1 MRYVLDAASMKNVD
15 SYSINTLG
23 IPSVVLMER
32 AALSVTEAI
41 ESKVKG
47 NIHTDII
54 CVCGRGNNGADGLA
68 VARQLYLKG
77 YNVDVYII
85 NSHASTKEF
94 DIQLNIIKNL
104 GIECINSPDFSKYGV
119 IVDALFGNGLS
130 RELAGEARIVVDTI
144 NKCSTSVRSQYTQNS
159 DNNGNRLVVAVDIPS
174 GISASTGV
182 VMGSAVNA
190 DITVTFGFEKIGHI
204 LYPAASYCGKIIR
217 KDIGFAQYPD
227 MTRDIFTYD
236 YSDISDMLPLRKP
249 DGNKGTFGKAL
260 VIAGSRLYGGAAV
273 LSSRAAARIGAG
285 LVRTLTHISNRTAV
299 ITGNMECIVDTYDT
313 DEECGDFVK
322 NTETLVDKCICWAD
336 VVCIGPGLSMEESAV
351 KLVRS
356 VSATKNIK
364 KLYDADA
371 LNIIA
376 QYKIELDG
384 SNDDV
389 DYEAGGNSGNA
400 SYKDDMSDKN
410 VVVTPHIGEMS
421 RLTGLDIAVIKNNPI
436 DTARTYSREHNC
448 VCVLK
453 DARTIV
459 SDGERV
465 YINMS
470 GNDGMATG
478 GSGDVLSGIIT
489 GLMAQGLTTFE
500 ASALGVYI
508 HGCAGDEAAL
518 SNGKYSMV
526 AGDIIDNIKNVLIK
540 ARGE

>member
-54 CVCGRGNNGADGLA
+54 CVCGRGNNGADGLT

-351 KLVRS
+351 KLVRR
-356 VSATKNIK
+356 VSAKKNIK

-376 QYKIELDG
+376 KYKIELDG

>member
-236 YSDISDMLPLRKP
+236 YSDISDILPLRKP

-351 KLVRS
+351 KLVRR
-356 VSATKNIK
+356 VSAKKNIK

-376 QYKIELDG
+376 KYKIELDG

>member
-159 DNNGNRLVVAVDIPS
+159 DYNGNRLVVAVDIPS

-356 VSATKNIK
+356 VSAKKNIK

>member
-236 YSDISDMLPLRKP
+236 YSDISDMLSLRKP

-356 VSATKNIK
+356 VSAKKNIK

-389 DYEAGGNSGNA
+389 DYEAGGNSCNA

>member
-130 RELAGEARIVVDTI
+130 RELAGEARMVVDTI

-204 LYPAASYCGKIIR
+204 LYPAASYCGNIIR

-356 VSATKNIK
+356 VSAKKNIK

>member
-41 ESKVKG
+41 ESRVKG

-336 VVCIGPGLSMEESAV
+336 VVCIGPGLSMQESAV

-356 VSATKNIK
+356 VSAKKNIK

-508 HGCAGDEAAL
+508 HGCAGDEVAL

>member
-356 VSATKNIK
+356 VSAKKNIK

-436 DTARTYSREHNC
+436 YTARTYSREHNC

>member
-130 RELAGEARIVVDTI
+130 RELAGEVRIVVDTI

-322 NTETLVDKCICWAD
+322 HTETLVDKCICWAD

-356 VSATKNIK
+356 VSAKKNIK

-421 RLTGLDIAVIKNNPI
+421 RLTGLDIAMIKNNPI

-508 HGCAGDEAAL
+508 HGCGGDEAAL

>member
-130 RELAGEARIVVDTI
+130 RKLAGEARIVVDTI

-227 MTRDIFTYD
+227 ITRDIFTYD

-322 NTETLVDKCICWAD
+322 NTETLVDKGICWAD

-356 VSATKNIK
+356 VSAKKNIK

>member
-94 DIQLNIIKNL
+94 DIPLNIIKNL

-249 DGNKGTFGKAL
+249 DGYKGTFGKAL

-313 DEECGDFVK
+313 DEECVDFVN

-356 VSATKNIK
+356 VSAKKNIK

-508 HGCAGDEAAL
+508 HGCAGDKPAL
-518 SNGKYSMV
+518 SNGKLSMV

>member
-130 RELAGEARIVVDTI
+130 RELAGEVRIVVDTI

-285 LVRTLTHISNRTAV
+285 LVRALTHISNRTAV

-356 VSATKNIK
+356 VSAKKNIK

>member
-273 LSSRAAARIGAG
+273 LSSRAAVRIGAG

-356 VSATKNIK
+356 VSAKKNIK

-376 QYKIELDG
+376 KYKIELDG

>member
-236 YSDISDMLPLRKP
+236 YRDISDMLPLRKP

-356 VSATKNIK
+356 VSAKKNIK

>member
-41 ESKVKG
+41 ESRVKG

-336 VVCIGPGLSMEESAV
+336 VVCIGPGLSMQESAV

-356 VSATKNIK
+356 VSAKKNIK

-453 DARTIV
+453 DVRTIV

>member
-313 DEECGDFVK
+313 DEECVDFVK

-356 VSATKNIK
+356 VSAKKNIK

-376 QYKIELDG
+376 KYKIELDG

>member
-85 NSHASTKEF
+85 NSYASTKEF

-356 VSATKNIK
+356 VSAKKNIK

-389 DYEAGGNSGNA
+389 DYEAGGNSCNA

>member
-130 RELAGEARIVVDTI
+130 RERAGEARIVVDTI

-249 DGNKGTFGKAL
+249 DGNKRTFRKAL

-356 VSATKNIK
+356 VSAKKNIK

>member
-15 SYSINTLG
+15 YYSINTLG

-356 VSATKNIK
+356 VSAKKNIK

-489 GLMAQGLTTFE
+489 GLMAQGLNTFE

>member
-23 IPSVVLMER
+23 IPSVVFMER

-356 VSATKNIK
+356 VSAKKNIK

-389 DYEAGGNSGNA
+389 DYEAGGNSGNT

>member
-130 RELAGEARIVVDTI
+130 RELEGEARIVVDTI
-144 NKCSTSVRSQYTQNS
+144 NKCSTSMRSQYTQNS
-159 DNNGNRLVVAVDIPS
+159 YNNGSRLVVAVDIPS

-313 DEECGDFVK
+313 DEERGDFVK
-322 NTETLVDKCICWAD
+322 NTETLVDKCVCWAD

-356 VSATKNIK
+356 VSAKKNIK

-389 DYEAGGNSGNA
+389 GYEAGGNSGNA

-518 SNGKYSMV
+518 RNGKYSMV

>member
-236 YSDISDMLPLRKP
+236 YSDISDMLPLRKL

-356 VSATKNIK
+356 VSAKKNIK

>member
-54 CVCGRGNNGADGLA
+54 CVCGRGNNGADGLV

-356 VSATKNIK
+356 VSAKKNIK

-389 DYEAGGNSGNA
+389 DYEAGGNSCNA

>member
-1 MRYVLDAASMKNVD
+1 MRYVLDADSMKNVD

-356 VSATKNIK
+356 VSAKKNIK

-376 QYKIELDG
+376 KYKIELDG

>member
-144 NKCSTSVRSQYTQNS
+144 NKCSTSVHSQYTQNS

-249 DGNKGTFGKAL
+249 DGNKGTFGKEL

-273 LSSRAAARIGAG
+273 LSSSSAARIGAG

-356 VSATKNIK
+356 VSAKKNIK

>member
-351 KLVRS
+351 KLVRR
-356 VSATKNIK
+356 VSAKKNIK

-376 QYKIELDG
+376 KYKIELDG

-389 DYEAGGNSGNA
+389 DYEAGGNIGNA

>member
-351 KLVRS
+351 KLVRR
-356 VSATKNIK
+356 VSAKKNIK

-376 QYKIELDG
+376 KYKIELDG

-478 GSGDVLSGIIT
+478 GSGDVLSAIIT

>member
-356 VSATKNIK
+356 VSAKKNIK

-459 SDGERV
+459 SDRERV

>member
-336 VVCIGPGLSMEESAV
+336 VVCIGPGLSMQESAV

-356 VSATKNIK
+356 VSAKKNIK

-400 SYKDDMSDKN
+400 SYKDYMSDKN

>member
-68 VARQLYLKG
+68 VARQLYFKG

-356 VSATKNIK
+356 VSAKKNIK

-478 GSGDVLSGIIT
+478 GSGDVLLGIIT

>member
-15 SYSINTLG
+15 YYSINTLG

-322 NTETLVDKCICWAD
+322 NTETLVDKCIRWAD

-356 VSATKNIK
+356 VSAKKNIK

>member
-351 KLVRS
+351 KLVRR
-356 VSATKNIK
+356 VSAKKNIK

-376 QYKIELDG
+376 KYKIELDG

-421 RLTGLDIAVIKNNPI
+421 RLTALDIAVIKNNPI

>member
-356 VSATKNIK
+356 VSAKKNIK

-489 GLMAQGLTTFE
+489 GLMAQRLTTFE

>member
-285 LVRTLTHISNRTAV
+285 LVRTLTHISNHTAV

-356 VSATKNIK
+356 VSAKKNIK

>member
-85 NSHASTKEF
+85 NSHASTNEF

-217 KDIGFAQYPD
+217 KDIGFAHYPD

-356 VSATKNIK
+356 VSAKKNIK

>member
-32 AALSVTEAI
+32 AALSVTEVI

-236 YSDISDMLPLRKP
+236 YSDISDMLPLRKH

-356 VSATKNIK
+356 VSAKKNIK

>member
-1 MRYVLDAASMKNVD
+1 
-15 SYSINTLG
+15 
-23 IPSVVLMER
+23 
-32 AALSVTEAI
+32 
-41 ESKVKG
+41 
-47 NIHTDII
+47 
-54 CVCGRGNNGADGLA
+54 
-68 VARQLYLKG
+68 
-77 YNVDVYII
+77 
-85 NSHASTKEF
+85 
-94 DIQLNIIKNL
+94 
-104 GIECINSPDFSKYGV
+104 
-119 IVDALFGNGLS
+119 
-130 RELAGEARIVVDTI
+130 
-144 NKCSTSVRSQYTQNS
+144 
-159 DNNGNRLVVAVDIPS
+159 VAVDIPS

-356 VSATKNIK
+356 VSAKKNIK

-389 DYEAGGNSGNA
+389 DYEAGGNSCNA

-453 DARTIV
+453 DARTCV
-459 SDGERV
+459 SAGGV
-465 YINMS
+465 HTYMNTS
-470 GNDGMATG
+470 GNDGMATA
-478 GSGDVLSGIIT
+478 GSGDVLAGMIAGLSAGGISP
-489 GLMAQGLTTFE
+489 AE
-500 ASALGVYI
+500 AARLGVYI
-508 HGCAGDEAAL
+508 HGLAGDRAKKRYGKAAIT
-518 SNGKYSMV
+518 
-526 AGDIIDNIKNVLIK
+526 AGSLIDEIGPIMSSYV
-540 ARGE
+540 

>member
-299 ITGNMECIVDTYDT
+299 ITSNMECIVDTYDT

-322 NTETLVDKCICWAD
+322 NTDTLVDKCICWAD

-356 VSATKNIK
+356 VSAKKNIK

>member
-41 ESKVKG
+41 ESRVKG

-236 YSDISDMLPLRKP
+236 YSDISAMLPLRKP

-336 VVCIGPGLSMEESAV
+336 VVCIGPGLSMQESAV

-356 VSATKNIK
+356 VSAKKNIK

>member
-68 VARQLYLKG
+68 VARQLCLKG

-285 LVRTLTHISNRTAV
+285 LVRTITHISNRTAV

-356 VSATKNIK
+356 VSAKKNIK

>member
-32 AALSVTEAI
+32 AALSVTEVI

-85 NSHASTKEF
+85 NSYASTKEF

-144 NKCSTSVRSQYTQNS
+144 NKCSTLVRSQYTQNS

-356 VSATKNIK
+356 VSAKKNIK

-389 DYEAGGNSGNA
+389 DYEAGGNSCNA